1 MFELVYPAEP
11 APLLPRR
18 SALSEAPAPAPASE
32 MLPVVE
38 ESGLVIGQASRESC
52 HTLPQ
57 MLLHPVVHLHILDRY
72 GNIYLQ
78 KRAPGKKL
86 YPNYWDTA
94 VGGHVIYGE
103 LVQEALFREAEE
115 ELALTEINPTYLDS
129 YLYEGDGFREISAV
143 FAVIGNFNPVPQE
156 EEVSDGKW
164 WSMADVEAS
173 IGKGIF
179 TPFFEFEFTRIKPKL
194 LSLL

>member
-11 APLLPRR
+11 APVLPRR
-18 SALSEAPAPAPASE
+18 SAHSDAPAPAPAAE

-38 ESGLVIGQASRESC
+38 ESGLVVGQASRERC

-57 MLLHPVVHLHILDRY
+57 ELLHPVVHLHILDRF

-78 KRAPGKKL
+78 KRAPSKKL
-86 YPNYWDTA
+86 YPNLWDTA

-115 ELALTEINPTYLDS
+115 ELSLREINPTYLES
-129 YLYEGDGFREISAV
+129 YLYEGDGFREISSV
-143 FAVIGNFNPVPQE
+143 FAIIGKFSPVPQE
-156 EEVSDGKW
+156 TEVSDGKW
-164 WSMADVEAS
+164 WSMADVEAA
-173 IGKGIF
+173 IGKGVF
-179 TPFFEFEFTRIKPKL
+179 TPCFEFEFTRIKPKL